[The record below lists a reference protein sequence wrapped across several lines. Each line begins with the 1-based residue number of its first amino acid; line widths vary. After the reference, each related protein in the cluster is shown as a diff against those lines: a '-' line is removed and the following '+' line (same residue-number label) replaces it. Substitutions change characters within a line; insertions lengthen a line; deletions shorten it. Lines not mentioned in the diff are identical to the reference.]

1 MKYIVIMGFMLFL
14 IGCGGGGGVSEE
26 ILPVGTEKM
35 VYEQLYT
42 VSAGDQVIK
51 TSMKAQIRV
60 THVSGEVNSTIE
72 LIEGAVNIVRKQ

>member
-1 MKYIVIMGFMLFL
+1 MLFL
-14 IGCGGGGGVSEE
+14 IGCGGGSGGGASEE
-26 ILPVGTEKM
+26 ILPAGTEKM

-42 VSAGDQVIK
+42 VSAEDQVIK
-51 TSMKAQIRV
+51 TSIEAQIRV